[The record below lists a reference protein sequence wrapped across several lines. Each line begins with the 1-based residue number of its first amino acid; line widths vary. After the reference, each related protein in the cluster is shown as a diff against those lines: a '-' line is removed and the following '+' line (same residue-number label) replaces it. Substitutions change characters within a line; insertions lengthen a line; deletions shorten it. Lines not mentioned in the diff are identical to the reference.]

1 MSFILNLFTGSSKW
15 LYIILTVMG
24 LALISITSV
33 SITLYG
39 SNSALELQNKVLGNR
54 VTELTTENKDL
65 LRMVSEKSSEIALQ
79 NKIAEQNRVDTEANV
94 KLVRAEKLKVE
105 TKYKL
110 LRASLNQWKG
120 DNNATSCQNAISFAN
135 SLSH

>member
-1 MSFILNLFTGSSKW
+1 MSFILDLFTGSSKW
-15 LYIILTVMG
+15 LYIALVVMG
-24 LALISITSV
+24 ISLASITYL
-33 SITLYG
+33 SISLYG
-39 SNSALELQNKVLGNR
+39 DKSALELQNKVLGNR

-79 NKIAEQNRVDTEANV
+79 NKIAEQNKIDTEANV

-120 DNNATSCQNAISFAN
+120 DNNATSCQNAISFVN

>member
-1 MSFILNLFTGSSKW
+1 MSFILDSFTGSSKW
-15 LYIILTVMG
+15 LYIALVVMG
-24 LALISITSV
+24 ISLASITYL
-33 SITLYG
+33 SISLYG
-39 SNSALELQNKVLGNR
+39 DKSALELQNKVLGNS
-54 VTELTTENKDL
+54 VTELSTENKDL
-65 LRMVSEKSSEIALQ
+65 LRRVSEKSSEIALQ

-120 DNNATSCQNAISFAN
+120 DNNATSCQNAISFVN
-135 SLSH
+135 SLSY

>member
-1 MSFILNLFTGSSKW
+1 MSFLLNLFTGTSKW
-15 LYIILTVMG
+15 LYIALVVIG
-24 LALISITSV
+24 IALIYITSV

-54 VTELTTENKDL
+54 VTELITENKDL

-94 KLVRAEKLKVE
+94 KLVMAEKLKVE
-105 TKYKL
+105 TKYKM
-110 LRASLNQWKG
+110 LRASLNQWREDK
-120 DNNATSCQNAISFAN
+120 NATSVQNAISFVN
-135 SLSH
+135 SLSK

>member
-1 MSFILNLFTGSSKW
+1 MSFILDLFTGTSKW
-15 LYIILTVMG
+15 LYIALVVMG
-24 LALISITSV
+24 IALISITSV

-79 NKIAEQNRVDTEANV
+79 NKIAEQNKIDTTANINAVKMEKIEIEA
-94 KLVRAEKLKVE
+94 
-105 TKYKL
+105 KYKM
-110 LRASLNQWKG
+110 LRASLNQWREDK
-120 DNNATSCQNAISFAN
+120 NATSVQNAISFVN
-135 SLSH
+135 SLSK